1 MHIQYLHID
10 EEIDLRMLVCVYG
23 LYKYPLLIE
32 FVCNFCMVQVAC
44 TIKSACDKVVLTLS
58 RSIRAN
64 NYSFSFFRLIF
75 S

>member
-1 MHIQYLHID
+1 MHIQNLHID
-10 EEIDLRMLVCVYG
+10 EEIDLRNRMLVC
-23 LYKYPLLIE
+23 LCKHLLLIE

-44 TIKSACDKVVLTLS
+44 AIKSACDKVALTLS
-58 RSIRAN
+58 KSVRAN